1 MPKSLFLCII
11 FYRLTVIFLAII
23 TLKRYNKSVITKKG
37 GVVVVIITL
46 KETLSERGI
55 TQSELSKLAGL
66 RPSTVSSLLNGSTR
80 IEFETIEKIAKA
92 LETDDIREIISLEE
106 RKEK

>member
-1 MPKSLFLCII
+1 M
-11 FYRLTVIFLAII
+11 TVISLAII
-23 TLKRYNKSVITKKG
+23 TLKRYNESVITKKG
-37 GVVVVIITL
+37 RIVVVVITL
-46 KETLSERGI
+46 KETLSGRGI

-92 LETDDIREIISLEE
+92 LNTDDIREIISLDQE
-106 RKEK
+106 RGREKDL

>member
-1 MPKSLFLCII
+1 M
-11 FYRLTVIFLAII
+11 
-23 TLKRYNKSVITKKG
+23 
-37 GVVVVIITL
+37 VVITL

-66 RPSTVSSLLNGSTR
+66 RPNTVSSLLNGSTR

-92 LETDDIREIISLEE
+92 LNTDDIREIISLKQE
-106 RKEK
+106 RGREKKL

>member
-1 MPKSLFLCII
+1 M
-11 FYRLTVIFLAII
+11 
-23 TLKRYNKSVITKKG
+23 
-37 GVVVVIITL
+37 VVITL

-80 IEFETIEKIAKA
+80 IEFETIDKIAKA
-92 LETDDIREIISLEE
+92 LGINDISKIISLENRE
-106 RKEK
+106 E

>member
-1 MPKSLFLCII
+1 M
-11 FYRLTVIFLAII
+11 
-23 TLKRYNKSVITKKG
+23 
-37 GVVVVIITL
+37 VVITL

-66 RPSTVSSLLNGSTR
+66 RPNTVSSLLNGSTR

-92 LETDDIREIISLEE
+92 LNTDDIREIISLKQE
-106 RKEK
+106 RGGEKNL

>member
-1 MPKSLFLCII
+1 
-11 FYRLTVIFLAII
+11 
-23 TLKRYNKSVITKKG
+23 
-37 GVVVVIITL
+37 VVVITL

-66 RPSTVSSLLNGSTR
+66 RPNTVSSLLNGSTR

-92 LETDDIREIISLEE
+92 LNTDDIREIISLKQE
-106 RKEK
+106 RGREKNL

>member
-1 MPKSLFLCII
+1 M
-11 FYRLTVIFLAII
+11 
-23 TLKRYNKSVITKKG
+23 
-37 GVVVVIITL
+37 VVITL

-80 IEFETIEKIAKA
+80 IEFETIDKIAKA
-92 LETDDIREIISLEE
+92 LEISDISKIISLEN
-106 RKEK
+106 KEE

>member
-1 MPKSLFLCII
+1 M
-11 FYRLTVIFLAII
+11 
-23 TLKRYNKSVITKKG
+23 
-37 GVVVVIITL
+37 VVVITL

-80 IEFETIEKIAKA
+80 IEFETIDKIAKA
-92 LETDDIREIISLEE
+92 LGINDISKIISLENRE
-106 RKEK
+106 D

>member
-1 MPKSLFLCII
+1 M
-11 FYRLTVIFLAII
+11 
-23 TLKRYNKSVITKKG
+23 
-37 GVVVVIITL
+37 VVITL

-66 RPSTVSSLLNGSTR
+66 RPNTVSSLLNSSTR

-92 LETDDIREIISLEE
+92 LETDDIRDIISL
-106 RKEK
+106 

>member
-1 MPKSLFLCII
+1 M
-11 FYRLTVIFLAII
+11 
-23 TLKRYNKSVITKKG
+23 
-37 GVVVVIITL
+37 VVITL

-80 IEFETIEKIAKA
+80 IEFETIDKIAKA
-92 LETDDIREIISLEE
+92 LKISDISKIISLEN
-106 RKEK
+106 KEE

>member
-1 MPKSLFLCII
+1 M
-11 FYRLTVIFLAII
+11 
-23 TLKRYNKSVITKKG
+23 
-37 GVVVVIITL
+37 VVITL

-66 RPSTVSSLLNGSTR
+66 RPNTVSSLLNGSTR

-92 LETDDIREIISLEE
+92 LNTDDIRDIISLKQE
-106 RKEK
+106 RGREKNL

>member
-1 MPKSLFLCII
+1 
-11 FYRLTVIFLAII
+11 
-23 TLKRYNKSVITKKG
+23 
-37 GVVVVIITL
+37 VVVVITL

-80 IEFETIEKIAKA
+80 IEFETIDKIAKA
-92 LETDDIREIISLEE
+92 LGINDISKIISLENRE
-106 RKEK
+106 D

>member
-1 MPKSLFLCII
+1 M
-11 FYRLTVIFLAII
+11 
-23 TLKRYNKSVITKKG
+23 
-37 GVVVVIITL
+37 VVITL

-66 RPSTVSSLLNGSTR
+66 RPNTVSSLLNGSTR

-92 LETDDIREIISLEE
+92 LNTDDIREIIALKQE
-106 RKEK
+106 RGREKNL